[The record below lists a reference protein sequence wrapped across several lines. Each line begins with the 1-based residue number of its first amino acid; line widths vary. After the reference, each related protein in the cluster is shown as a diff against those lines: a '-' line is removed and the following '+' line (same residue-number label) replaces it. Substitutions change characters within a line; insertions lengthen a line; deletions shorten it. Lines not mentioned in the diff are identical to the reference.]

1 MLVLY
6 HLLCD
11 TFDTKKIFCWMLFNI
26 EYSTWLHVS
35 IALNYRFANP
45 LHGFYVMYVIF
56 LQRKKKQIIMR
67 IYYCTMALAIDHSCP
82 VAVIAIIG
90 LFVHLHAHQAI
101 VFFKILTLDS
111 SK

>member
-1 MLVLY
+1 
-6 HLLCD
+6 
-11 TFDTKKIFCWMLFNI
+11 
-26 EYSTWLHVS
+26 
-35 IALNYRFANP
+35 
-45 LHGFYVMYVIF
+45 MYVIF

-67 IYYCTMALAIDHSCP
+67 IYCTMALAIDHSCP